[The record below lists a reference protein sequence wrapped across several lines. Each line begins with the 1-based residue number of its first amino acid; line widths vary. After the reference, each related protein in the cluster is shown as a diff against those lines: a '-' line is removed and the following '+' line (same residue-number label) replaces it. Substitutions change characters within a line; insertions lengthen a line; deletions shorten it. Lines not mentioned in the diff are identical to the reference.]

1 MKIKLINTP
10 FINVFLFSLFWAITI
25 IVSKMAFNRGA
36 HPVTFLI
43 QSSLISLTLLTVYV
57 LLQKYQELKNLPR
70 KVLGGLMLANA
81 IHLD

>member
-1 MKIKLINTP
+1 
-10 FINVFLFSLFWAITI
+10 
-25 IVSKMAFNRGA
+25 MAFNRGA